1 MGVFATR
8 SIDGVAWDR
17 PVRLLRSEEIE
28 HRTQDHPI
36 GLRAHA
42 HWMISSIFIWDQST
56 RWVAQHRCDNCFR
69 ANQTRSQFLMRDP
82 AIASA
87 MRALE
92 QKGPRLRQ
100 LSTRGSTTSDLAWD
114 TAQWRDVAVQP
125 FKYSCADMVV
135 RHLCLLTFL
144 GLPVVAVLTHY
155 EIFRPK
161 WVRSVVRWH
170 R

>member
-1 MGVFATR
+1 
-8 SIDGVAWDR
+8 
-17 PVRLLRSEEIE
+17 
-28 HRTQDHPI
+28 
-36 GLRAHA
+36 
-42 HWMISSIFIWDQST
+42 
-56 RWVAQHRCDNCFR
+56 
-69 ANQTRSQFLMRDP
+69 MRDP

-161 WVRSVVRWH
+161 MGQIGGQVAPLAIYEHPRVSPAPQ
-170 R
+170 